1 MSRTS
6 HKPLV
11 FLENNKFNGMS
22 WITFKN
28 LVIMIVEIQEAIGYL
43 DSFIKNSTMLIE
55 LKNSPS
61 TMVSEFT
68 S

>member
-1 MSRTS
+1 
-6 HKPLV
+6 
-11 FLENNKFNGMS
+11 
-22 WITFKN
+22 
-28 LVIMIVEIQEAIGYL
+28 MIVEIQEAIGYL